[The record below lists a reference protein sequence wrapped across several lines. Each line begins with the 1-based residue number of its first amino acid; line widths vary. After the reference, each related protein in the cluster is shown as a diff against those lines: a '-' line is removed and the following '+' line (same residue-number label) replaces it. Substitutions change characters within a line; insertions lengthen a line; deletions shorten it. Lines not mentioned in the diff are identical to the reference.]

1 MYDNYLRIVDVFST
15 IIYARLSKE
24 EIGKSKEEQS
34 KSIKNQ
40 IEICK
45 KYIEEEQE
53 RYPKCKYN
61 IVAILKDDGIS
72 GTTFERKDFKKL
84 LNLIEDK
91 KANMVI
97 TTDLSRLGRNH
108 IKTDDF
114 IEEWFPEHNVRYV
127 SIIES
132 VDTYTDCISNDI
144 APIIN
149 WSNEHFAK
157 LTSKKIK
164 SRFQLLRLEGKW
176 TGGEPPYGYKLDK
189 NIKYHF
195 IVDETNAEV
204 VRRIFKMFLEGKT
217 LSLIADILTKEG
229 VPIPSISKGYKRR
242 IDANVGE
249 YWKETTIKNILK
261 NEVYCGYMIQGK
273 TTRLNH
279 KSKKTIYLPK
289 DDWIKI
295 RNAHEAIVSEET
307 FSRVQSLLKS
317 ERYKFKNSYNYLLKG
332 LMKCSE
338 CNHAIGVQ
346 HFNKREKNYT
356 ICNYYRK
363 YGSKKKVCTAH
374 RFIYEEVEELVLK
387 RIYEEYLKYIDIN
400 SILEKVKKKLNDKP
414 NGHLEEKI
422 SDCKKDISE
431 LEKELDILYEDKLKG
446 IIYLEQYERLYTSKM
461 GNLKGLKFRL
471 NSLIEE
477 QKNTKWNDADLLKAI
492 KKIVLKPNK
501 SLISSIIDVIKI
513 DEKGD
518 IEIYYKICSP
528 KIRKENYE
536 KN

>member
-1 MYDNYLRIVDVFST
+1 MYDNYLRIVNIFSV

-34 KSIKNQ
+34 RSIKNQ

-45 KYIEEEQE
+45 KYIEEEE
-53 RYPKCKYN
+53 KRYPKCKFK

-84 LNLIEDK
+84 LGLIEEK

-132 VDTYTDCISNDI
+132 VDTYTDCVSNDI

-189 NIKYHF
+189 GAKYHF
-195 IVDETNAEV
+195 IVDETSAEV
-204 VRRIFKMFLEGKT
+204 VKRIFKMFLGGKT
-217 LSLIADILTKEG
+217 LTDISNILTRDG
-229 VPIPSISKGYKRR
+229 VPIPSISKGYKRK
-242 IDANVGE
+242 IDANLCE
-249 YWKETTIKNILK
+249 YWKENTIKNILK

-289 DDWIKI
+289 DGWIKI
-295 RNAHEAIVSEET
+295 RNAHEAIVSEEM
-307 FSRVQSLLKS
+307 FFAVQSLMKS
-317 ERYKFKNSYNYLLKG
+317 GKYKTKNSYDYLLKG
-332 LMKCSE
+332 LMRCSE

-363 YGSKKKVCTAH
+363 YGSKKEVCTAH
-374 RFIYEEVEELVLK
+374 RFVYEEVEKKVLN
-387 RIYEEYLKYIDIN
+387 RINEDYLKYIDVN
-400 SILEKVKKKLNDKP
+400 SILDKVKKRLDSRP
-414 NGHLEEKI
+414 NGRLEEKI
-422 SDCKKDISE
+422 RACKKNINDA
-431 LEKELDILYEDKLKG
+431 EKELDIIYEDKLKG
-446 IIYLEQYERLYTSKM
+446 IIYLEQYERLYALKM
-461 GNLKGLKFRL
+461 GSLKSLKFRL
-471 NSLIEE
+471 NSLLEE
-477 QKNTKWNDADLLKAI
+477 QKNLKWDDADLLENI
-492 KKIVLKPNK
+492 KKIIFKPNK
-501 SLISSIIDVIKI
+501 NLISSIIDVIKI
-513 DEKGD
+513 DKQGD
-518 IEIYYKICSP
+518 IEIYYKICHP
-528 KIRKENYE
+528 KVRKENYE

>member
-1 MYDNYLRIVDVFST
+1 MYDNYFRVVTSFSI

-24 EIGKSKEEQS
+24 EVGKSREEQS

-45 KYIEEEQE
+45 KYIEEEQK
-53 RYPKCKYN
+53 RYPKCKFN

-84 LNLIEDK
+84 ISLIEEK

-157 LTSKKIK
+157 LTSKKIR

-189 NIKYHF
+189 SAKYHF

-204 VRRIFKMFLEGKT
+204 VRRIFKMFLEGS
-217 LSLIADILTKEG
+217 SLNEIANILTKEG
-229 VPIPSISKGYKRR
+229 VPIPSVSKGYKRKL
-242 IDANVGE
+242 DANLGE
-249 YWKETTIKNILK
+249 YWKETTIKNILR

-295 RNAHEAIVSEET
+295 RDAHEPIVCEEM
-307 FSRVQSLLKS
+307 FFAAQSLLKS
-317 ERYKFKNSYNYLLKG
+317 EKYKSKNFYDYLLKG

-346 HFNKREKNYT
+346 HFNKRKQNYT

-363 YGSKKKVCTAH
+363 YGSKKEVCTSH
-374 RFIYEEVEELVLK
+374 RFIYEEVEKLVLNK
-387 RIYEEYLKYIDIN
+387 ICEDYLKHIDIN
-400 SILEKVKKKLNDKP
+400 SILEKVKKRLNERP
-414 NGHLEEKI
+414 SSNLEEKI
-422 SDCKKDISE
+422 SACKRNISE
-431 LEKELDILYEDKLKG
+431 VEKELDVLYEDKLKG
-446 IIYLEQYERLYTSKM
+446 IIYLEQYERLYGAKM
-461 GNLKGLKFRL
+461 GTLKSLKFRL

-477 QKNTKWNDADLLKAI
+477 QKSVGWNDTDLLETI
-492 KKIVLKPNK
+492 KKIVSKPNK
-501 SLISSIIDVIKI
+501 SLISSIINVIKI
-513 DEKGD
+513 NEKGD
-518 IEIYYKICSP
+518 IEIYYKICGP
-528 KIRKENYE
+528 KERIKYE